1 MEEQE
6 LYQLIKKYL
15 VPDLY
20 KFPDRYAELDCYSK
34 EHDMFFELK
43 CRTSIYTEL
52 MIEKHKYDALKS
64 KRKSRYINSVMLD
77 GYPRVVSFNIQK
89 IPEPIWEWKMI
100 PNANNEHFK
109 GLELTEVGYFNI
121 GLGKNI
127 TKKLIIP
134 N

>member
-20 KFPDRYAELDCYSK
+20 KFTDRYAELDCYSK

-43 CRTSIYTEL
+43 CRSSFYSDL

-64 KRKSRYINSVMLD
+64 KTKSRYINSVMLD
-77 GYPRVVSFNIQK
+77 GYPKVISFDIQQ

-127 TKKLIIP
+127 TKKLIFK